1 MEVEKTIQSL
11 AHDVGL
17 MRKELGRTQVQ
28 MREVLDRLR
37 DRPHRSAV
45 DSGSASAKSSVD
57 RTGKGKGL
65 TLSREDLGRLLR
77 SARAA
82 IGDVSGAD
90 SRGIGK
96 AALRLDGLARAVR
109 EARAGSDRA
118 ADAAEEEAEEV
129 TMPLGE
135 LAEILKGPAASEAGA
150 EVGRQR
156 PAGDS
161 PEKASSRPP
170 TREPATRRPFPFGA
184 ARTGRTRARPSPK
197 TSSFPEASL
206 IGGDKLDVNMMTS
219 LTRWAGSVKC
229 RFGLTGLW
237 LVIEVYRLSGH
248 LRPFVEKTIYGLA
261 TLSILPDESDYHTV
275 TQDDLAD
282 ALLALHGIIYG
293 SGRAPVGPSVDFD
306 PTVWATIEDAVA
318 EDGAWESA
326 GPLREEDGAGT
337 TEEAGQIDPDR
348 PDPVSEHAGTDED
361 VIGDSRSPS
370 SRAFDEALSHYR
382 EATIGRRGG
391 PRGGGRKAPAEF
403 GQDRYEGATF
413 DAEAPPSDDQPVAD
427 RVQTWSTNGGS
438 TDIGAV
444 ATRQAYSS
452 DLTDSEWRV
461 VGPMVPQVKPGGRP
475 GKYERREILN
485 GILYQVRTGCSW
497 RSLPQDLP
505 PWKIVHHYYRTW
517 RIDGT
522 WQPIE
527 SALFSQSYDFEPLN
541 GDGAWAG
548 EPEPVASA
556 GDVGAEEAGPAMAVG
571 VAGS

>member
-17 MRKELGRTQVQ
+17 MKKELGRTQAQ
-28 MREVLDRLR
+28 MKEVLERLR
-37 DRPHRSAV
+37 GRPHRSTV
-45 DSGSASAKSSVD
+45 DSRSAGAKSSAD
-57 RTGKGKGL
+57 RTGKRKGL
-65 TLSREDLGRLLR
+65 TLSREDLVQLLR
-77 SARAA
+77 SAKAA

-96 AALRLDGLARAVR
+96 AVLRLDGLARAVR
-109 EARAGSDRA
+109 QARAGSDRA
-118 ADAAEEEAEEV
+118 ADDAVEEAEEV

-135 LAEILKGPAASEAGA
+135 LAEVLKGPAASAAGV

-161 PEKASSRPP
+161 REKASSRPP
-170 TREPATRRPFPFGA
+170 RPGPATRRPFPFGA
-184 ARTGRTRARPSPK
+184 ARAGRTRARPSPK
-197 TSSFPEASL
+197 TSSFPEAGV

-248 LRPFVEKTIYGLA
+248 MRPFAEKTIYRLA
-261 TLSILPDESDYHTV
+261 TLNILPDESDYDTV
-275 TQDDLAD
+275 TQDDFAD

-306 PTVWATIEDAVA
+306 PAVWAAIEDAVA
-318 EDGAWESA
+318 EDEAWESA
-326 GPLREEDGAGT
+326 GPLQEQDGAGT
-337 TEEAGQIDPDR
+337 TEEAGQIAPDG
-348 PDPVSEHAGTDED
+348 PDAVSEHAGTDKD

-382 EATIGRRGG
+382 EATMGRGGG
-391 PRGGGRKAPAEF
+391 PRSGGRKAPAEL
-403 GQDRYEGATF
+403 GQGRYEGATVG
-413 DAEAPPSDDQPVAD
+413 AEAPPSDEQPVAD
-427 RVQTWSTNGGS
+427 RVQTGSTNGGS

-444 ATRQAYSS
+444 ATRHAYPS
-452 DLTDSEWRV
+452 DLTESDWRV

-522 WQPIE
+522 WDPIE

-541 GDGAWAG
+541 GAGAWASG
-548 EPEPVASA
+548 REPVASA
-556 GDVGAEEAGPAMAVG
+556 GNVGAEEAGPAMAVG